1 MATDAIR
8 LANEIGQDIM
18 ADYPGVVALDSPHRG
33 DEGRVIHGVSIGT
46 SESGFGNS
54 VYIFAPDDYMV
65 RFYVRRE
72 YVEPFLTP
80 VLTGPAAA
88 YAKNHENLKVHPE
101 EPWMSLVANGGFLR
115 ISMDRLEYVLNKQ
128 RYMRMLRF
136 VIDAEK
142 MCMMDLDDFEGED
155 NLMMLS
161 DDDDEEEVGEA

>member
-18 ADYPGVVALDSPHRG
+18 ADYPGVVALDSPHRV
-33 DEGRVIHGVSIGT
+33 DAERVMHGISIGT

-54 VYIFAPDDYMV
+54 VYIYAVATDRIRVYM
-65 RFYVRRE
+65 RKE
-72 YVEPFLTP
+72 YLEPLLTP

-88 YAKNHENLKVHPE
+88 YAENRENMKFHPD
-101 EPWMSLVANGGFLR
+101 EPWLCLVTDGNFLR

-155 NLMMLS
+155 NLMVS
-161 DDDDEEEVGEA
+161 DDA